1 MKSGPARFTEG
12 PVERALARTSLQ
24 MMLGILAMVAFNLV
38 DTFFVGQLGKA
49 ELAAMAFTFPVIMVF
64 GGLAMG
70 LGQGASAVI
79 SRALGEGDQDR
90 VRRLTT
96 DALLL
101 AVLVVTVLVVVG
113 LATIEPLFRA
123 MGAPS
128 ELLPLIEQYMRIW
141 YVGMPFVV
149 IPMVGNNAIRA
160 TGDARTP
167 AMIMLVAVTV
177 NLVLDPLLIFGLG
190 PFPRMELAG
199 AALTTVF
206 ARASALGASMWVLT
220 VRYRMVTRAWA
231 GFAVTLSSW
240 RRILWVGLPDAG
252 TRMILPVGAGVVTR
266 LVAGF
271 GQEAVAAFGV
281 ATRVDVFALAMVM
294 ALSSMLGPF
303 VGQNH
308 GAGLYARVWRGVRVS
323 QLFALVWGLAMLAL
337 LWLVARPLAGLFN
350 DDPQVI
356 EDIVLYLRIV
366 PFGYGLVGVL
376 MICNTTLNVLERPLH
391 ASALTIVQMF
401 VLYVPLAVLGSRLL
415 GLQGIFGAAL
425 VANGVAGVAA
435 YLVLGRV
442 LNRRAPLP
450 PSPAGPGSR
459 TASAGT

>member
-1 MKSGPARFTEG
+1 MKPGSARFTEG

-24 MMLGILAMVAFNLV
+24 MLIGILAMVAFNLV
-38 DTFFVGQLGKA
+38 DTFFVGQLGKL
-49 ELAAMAFTFPVIMVF
+49 ELAAMAFTFPVVTVF
-64 GGLAMG
+64 GGLALG

-79 SRALGEGDQDR
+79 SRALGEGDRDR

-101 AVLVVTVLVVVG
+101 SVVVVTVLVALG
-113 LATIEPLFRA
+113 LATIDPLFGA
-123 MGAPS
+123 MGAGE
-128 ELLPLIEQYMRIW
+128 ELLPLIHSYMRIW

-177 NLVLDPLLIFGLG
+177 NMVLDPVLIFGLG

-206 ARASALGASMWVLT
+206 ARAAALTASMWVLT
-220 VRYRMVTRAWA
+220 QRERMVTRRWQGLATT
-231 GFAVTLSSW
+231 VESW
-240 RRILWVGLPDAG
+240 RRILWIGLPDAG
-252 TRMILPVGAGVVTR
+252 TRMILPVGAGAVTR

-271 GQEAVAAFGV
+271 GKEAVAAFGV
-281 ATRVDVFALAMVM
+281 ASRIDIFALALVM

-308 GAGLYARVWRGVRVS
+308 GAGLHDRVRRGVRSS
-323 QLFALVWGLAMLAL
+323 QLFALGWGLLVLCL
-337 LWLVARPLAGLFN
+337 LSLLARPIAGLFN
-350 DDPQVI
+350 DDAMVV
-356 EDIVLYLRIV
+356 DSTVLYLRIV

-376 MICNTTLNVLERPLH
+376 MLCNTTLNVIERPLH
-391 ASALTIVQMF
+391 AAGLTLLQMF
-401 VLYVPLAVLGSRLL
+401 GLYVPLAVLGAHFL
-415 GLQGIFGAAL
+415 GLKGVFGAAL
-425 VANGVAGVAA
+425 VANGVTGAVAF
-435 YLVLGRV
+435 LVLERVLGRRSPV
-442 LNRRAPLP
+442 P
-450 PSPAGPGSR
+450 PTGG
-459 TASAGT
+459 